1 MGGPEYKEDELDLG
15 RVLFLVLEN
24 WLFYTFSI
32 VACLII
38 AYGYGWYTHPM
49 YKMSTTVLVN
59 DEGNDISQS
68 ILDEVGV
75 MGKKRNIENEIAILG
90 SRSLME
96 KAIATLKLNVSYA
109 VDLGMRTRDLYS
121 EVPLQLDLKLN
132 ENVPSS
138 FTVFASIDDAGTSSE
153 LLWQWTV
160 NDDEREMEQT
170 VVFGEDFSNEF
181 GHFRL
186 NKTKMFESMVIND
199 SALSQNYTLTYR
211 STDLLATKY
220 LDLLKVSEARDQASI
235 LLLTLEDRKR
245 QRGVDLLN
253 ALLNVYIQ
261 NNIEKKNQLA
271 SNSLKFIDNQ
281 LAFIIED
288 LENLEN
294 NIKGFK
300 ISSGIS
306 DVSAE
311 ASFFLEQVSL
321 LDQSTSEIDV
331 KLSIIA
337 YLEEYITSDK
347 DLKNASPSSL
357 GIEDPLLQRLISQ
370 LSEYNSERESML
382 RFTKEDNPLINAI
395 DTKIEE
401 TKSSLIKNTSSIR
414 NGLLAS
420 KREIEAQLN
429 EVEKRVR
436 TLPKAEYELLALQR
450 QYSIKESLYLL
461 LLEKKSENSI
471 ILASTVSDNIIIDTG
486 RSADEPVAPK
496 KLIIYLLGLVIG
508 IGVPSIYL
516 LMIALFDNRI
526 MDKSDIAK
534 VTSVPF
540 LGIIPHHKENGYIVV
555 ADNVNSAIAE
565 SFRSIRT
572 NISFLVRKDELAE
585 GVSPK
590 VVQVTSAIGSEGKS
604 FCSINLAAS
613 LALGGGK
620 TVVVG
625 LDLRKPKLAEYFSSS
640 NKVGASSVLA
650 GINTLEEATRPSGTA
665 NLDFIV
671 AGPVP
676 PNPSELL
683 MGKGMNE
690 LLEALTAKYDYV
702 VLDTPPI
709 GLVTDS
715 LIISEHVATTIYVIR
730 QNVSNSRSLEYINDL
745 YLAKKISNISIL
757 LNDVKS
763 GRFNYGY
770 GNGYYSEANTPTRM
784 QRLLNRF

>member
-15 RVLFLVLEN
+15 KVLFLVLEN
-24 WLFYTFSI
+24 CLFYTFSI
-32 VACLII
+32 VACLMI

-211 STDLLATKY
+211 STDLLATRY
-220 LDLLKVSEARDQASI
+220 LNLLKVSEARDQASI

-281 LAFIIED
+281 LAVIIED

-300 ISSGIS
+300 IYSGIS

-420 KREIEAQLN
+420 KTEIESQLN
-429 EVEKRVR
+429 
-436 TLPKAEYELLALQR
+436 
-450 QYSIKESLYLL
+450 
-461 LLEKKSENSI
+461 
-471 ILASTVSDNIIIDTG
+471 
-486 RSADEPVAPK
+486 
-496 KLIIYLLGLVIG
+496 
-508 IGVPSIYL
+508 
-516 LMIALFDNRI
+516 
-526 MDKSDIAK
+526 
-534 VTSVPF
+534 
-540 LGIIPHHKENGYIVV
+540 
-555 ADNVNSAIAE
+555 
-565 SFRSIRT
+565 
-572 NISFLVRKDELAE
+572 
-585 GVSPK
+585 
-590 VVQVTSAIGSEGKS
+590 
-604 FCSINLAAS
+604 
-613 LALGGGK
+613 
-620 TVVVG
+620 
-625 LDLRKPKLAEYFSSS
+625 
-640 NKVGASSVLA
+640 
-650 GINTLEEATRPSGTA
+650 
-665 NLDFIV
+665 
-671 AGPVP
+671 
-676 PNPSELL
+676 
-683 MGKGMNE
+683 
-690 LLEALTAKYDYV
+690 
-702 VLDTPPI
+702 
-709 GLVTDS
+709 
-715 LIISEHVATTIYVIR
+715 
-730 QNVSNSRSLEYINDL
+730 
-745 YLAKKISNISIL
+745 
-757 LNDVKS
+757 
-763 GRFNYGY
+763 
-770 GNGYYSEANTPTRM
+770 
-784 QRLLNRF
+784 

>member
-1 MGGPEYKEDELDLG
+1 L
-15 RVLFLVLEN
+15 
-24 WLFYTFSI
+24 
-32 VACLII
+32 
-38 AYGYGWYTHPM
+38 
-49 YKMSTTVLVN
+49 
-59 DEGNDISQS
+59 
-68 ILDEVGV
+68 
-75 MGKKRNIENEIAILG
+75 
-90 SRSLME
+90 
-96 KAIATLKLNVSYA
+96 A
-109 VDLGMRTRDLYS
+109 V
-121 EVPLQLDLKLN
+121 
-132 ENVPSS
+132 
-138 FTVFASIDDAGTSSE
+138 
-153 LLWQWTV
+153 
-160 NDDEREMEQT
+160 
-170 VVFGEDFSNEF
+170 
-181 GHFRL
+181 
-186 NKTKMFESMVIND
+186 
-199 SALSQNYTLTYR
+199 
-211 STDLLATKY
+211 
-220 LDLLKVSEARDQASI
+220 
-235 LLLTLEDRKR
+235 
-245 QRGVDLLN
+245 
-253 ALLNVYIQ
+253 
-261 NNIEKKNQLA
+261 
-271 SNSLKFIDNQ
+271 
-281 LAFIIED
+281 IIED

-461 LLEKKSENSI
+461 LLEKKSENAI
-471 ILASTVSDNIIIDTG
+471 ILASTVSDNLIIDTG

-565 SFRSIRT
+565 SFRSVRT
-572 NISFLVRKDELAE
+572 NISFLVRKDELAV

-625 LDLRKPKLAEYFSSS
+625 LDLRKPKLAEYFSAS
-640 NKVGASSVLA
+640 NKVGVSSVLA
-650 GINTLEEATRPSGTA
+650 GINAFEEAISPSGTA
-665 NLDFIV
+665 NLDVMV

-690 LLEALTAKYDYV
+690 LLEALTAKYDHV

-715 LIISEHVATTIYVIR
+715 LIISEHVATTIYVVR

-757 LNDVKS
+757 LNDVKT

-770 GNGYYSEANTPTRM
+770 GNGYYSESITPTRM

>member
-15 RVLFLVLEN
+15 KVLFLVLEN
-24 WLFYTFSI
+24 WLFYAFSI

-38 AYGYGWYTHPM
+38 AYGYAWYTHPM

-96 KAIATLKLNVSYA
+96 KAIATLNLNTSYA

-121 EVPLQLDLKLN
+121 EVPLQLDLRLN
-132 ENVPSS
+132 ENVPPS
-138 FTVFASIDDAGTSSE
+138 FTVFASINDTGTSSE

-160 NDDEREMEQT
+160 NDDDREMEQT
-170 VVFGEDFSNEF
+170 VAFGEGFSNEL

-186 NKTKMFESMVIND
+186 NKTKMFESMVIGD

-211 STDLLATKY
+211 STDLLATRY

-235 LLLTLEDRKR
+235 LLLALEDRKR

-281 LAFIIED
+281 LAVIIED

-294 NIKGFK
+294 NIKSFK

-357 GIEDPLLQRLISQ
+357 GIEDPLLQSLISQ
-370 LSEYNSERESML
+370 LSEYNSERVSML

-420 KREIEAQLN
+420 KTEIKAQLN

-471 ILASTVSDNIIIDTG
+471 ILASTVSDNLIIDTG

-496 KLIIYLLGLVIG
+496 KLIIYLLGLLIG

-534 VTSVPF
+534 VTSIPF

-620 TVVVG
+620 TVIVG

-650 GINTLEEATRPSGTA
+650 GINSLEEATISSDTA

-690 LLEALTAKYDYV
+690 LLEALTAKYDHV

-745 YLAKKISNISIL
+745 YQAKKISNISIL
-757 LNDVKS
+757 LNDVKT

-770 GNGYYSEANTPTRM
+770 GNGYYSESNTPTRM